1 MALCASTASVARGS
15 RNDDDEDEEVEEAEE
30 EGEDEETN
38 VFASIFLA
46 SSSSFS
52 SSISGKEMAFSRK
65 ASNSAFVWSANYMY
79 IVS

>member
-30 EGEDEETN
+30 EGDEETN